1 MNNDKSILIIDDE
14 VQIRKLLTIT
24 LEMHNYKVIVASN
37 AKEGLRRIRL
47 HHRHGV
53 PQYP

>member
-24 LEMHNYKVIVASN
+24 LECTIIKSSLLQMQK
-37 AKEGLRRIRL
+37 KD
-47 HHRHGV
+47 
-53 PQYP
+53 